1 MNASEVNELSD
12 KVFKLL
18 LESDQ
23 RKAENEK
30 LQKEEDVDEDEQ
42 TMIKEENETEENLH
56 VKIAEFIGIL
66 FKTHRDQISTLLDLI
81 INTILPRVLD
91 KNLSSKMH

>member
-30 LQKEEDVDEDEQ
+30 LQKEEDVDEDEVS
-42 TMIKEENETEENLH
+42 MIKEENETEENLH
-56 VKIAEFIGIL
+56 VKIAEFIGVL
-66 FKTHRDQISTLLDLI
+66 FKTHKD
-81 INTILPRVLD
+81 
-91 KNLSSKMH
+91 